1 MKQAL
6 RGLLA
11 GVLVFL
17 AGEARAQRLPF
28 TWDVPKVVAVVDVP
42 GVIVSEGVPVR
53 MSAVLS
59 KERPEVIG
67 QHLVARFQ
75 AWELHVPK
83 ASLQPQLLRE
93 TMITALDTKQFISY
107 TAILQ
112 ANPDGTTTVFM
123 GEANLGQGRL
133 QPQSTVAPVF
143 PGAKDVLNAE
153 LESSRTVTY
162 SVSVKQSEVEAFYRT
177 ELGQAGFVEE
187 DALLFRSPNDEIK
200 LSFSATKEGRLAV
213 VVVRRTV
220 ARAPASPAAD

>member
-1 MKQAL
+1 MKQVL
-6 RGLLA
+6 QGLLA
-11 GVLVFL
+11 GVMVFL

-59 KERPEVIG
+59 KEKPEVIG
-67 QHLVARFQ
+67 QHLVSRFQ

-143 PGAKDVLNAE
+143 PGATDVLNAE

-162 SVSVKQSEVEAFYRT
+162 SVSVGQSEVEAFYRT
-177 ELGQAGFVEE
+177 ELGKAGFLEE
-187 DALLFRSPNDEIK
+187 EPRLFRSPNDEIK
-200 LSFSATKEGRLAV
+200 LSFSSTKEGRLAV

-220 ARAPASPAAD
+220 AQAPASPAAD